1 MFDASVK
8 TLQGNLKSRGYAPG
22 PLDGDFMATSLHA
35 LLAFTLSQTQSPALL
50 VHAQALA
57 PAMRKGGI
65 IGRYRVAHFLG
76 NVLHETLRLTRL
88 VENLNYSTPE
98 RLDGVYGNV
107 HGLQDAAT
115 LIKAGPVAIGNRV
128 YAGIN
133 GNGNEASGD
142 GWRYRGEGY
151 LHHTGRAN
159 YAELRL
165 ETGIDFVSKPEL
177 LQQPGPAA
185 IAAVAY
191 WNARM
196 LSLSADKNNAAEVRE
211 GVNGRAKMDLDKCQ
225 AFANR
230 ILSVWP

>member
-8 TLQGNLKSRGYAPG
+8 ALQANLKSRGYAPG
-22 PLDGDFMATSLHA
+22 ALDGDFMALSLHA
-35 LLAFTLSQTQSPALL
+35 LLAFALSQTQSSALL

-57 PAMRKGGI
+57 PAMRNGGI

-76 NVLHETLRLTRL
+76 NILHETMRLTRL
-88 VENLNYSTPE
+88 VESLSYSTPE
-98 RLDGVYGNV
+98 RLDGVYSNV
-107 HGLQDAAT
+107 HGPQDAAT
-115 LIKAGPVAIGNRV
+115 LIKAGPVAIANRV
-128 YAGIN
+128 YAGVN

-142 GWRYRGEGY
+142 GWRYRGRGY
-151 LHHTGRAN
+151 PHHTGRDN
-159 YAELRL
+159 YAELKL
-165 ETGIDFVSKPEL
+165 ETGIDFLSKPEL

-185 IAAVAY
+185 LAAVAF

-196 LSLSADKNNAAEVRE
+196 LSISADKNDAAEVRA
-211 GVNGRAKMDLDKCQ
+211 GVNGRAKMDLDKCR